1 MPGNITRA
9 TDKSIEETISGL
21 RTALAVI
28 DNANKI
34 FVPPIPRY
42 MFGGCCA
49 DSSHAPNT
57 KEPDH
62 AKDTLTDHTRIRNKL
77 KQCIITKGKTNTRIL
92 DVISALAEDHH
103 SPTDK
108 IKALRI
114 HTSSD
119 NVHLTPQGYNLLA
132 KAIINTSFATHRPT
146 QTQHKYAPH
155 RQSGTGG
162 GSSPQPASARPRLH
176 PQQGGRLYV
185 TIPTGASKPAN
196 RLATDELKREPIY
209 MRHCGNA
216 AQHSLKTI

>member
-34 FVPPIPRY
+34 FIPPIPRY

-57 KEPDH
+57 REPEH

-92 DVISALAEDHH
+92 DVISALAEDHQ

-114 HTSSD
+114 HTSTTTYISLRMD
-119 NVHLTPQGYNLLA
+119 ITTSKSNHKHNNLCQCTYTYKYLTTYHFRIFNCCHSCFA
-132 KAIINTSFATHRPT
+132 SFVPNKTVA
-146 QTQHKYAPH
+146 
-155 RQSGTGG
+155 
-162 GSSPQPASARPRLH
+162 LH
-176 PQQGGRLYV
+176 IV
-185 TIPTGASKPAN
+185 
-196 RLATDELKREPIY
+196 
-209 MRHCGNA
+209 
-216 AQHSLKTI
+216 

>member
-1 MPGNITRA
+1 MPGTITRA

-21 RTALAVI
+21 RAALAVI

-34 FVPPIPRY
+34 FIPPIPRY

-57 KEPDH
+57 REPDH

-92 DVISALAEDHH
+92 DVISALAEDHQ

-114 HTSSD
+114 HTSND
-119 NVHLTPQGYNLLA
+119 NVHLTTQGYIRLA
-132 KAIINTSFATHRPT
+132 KAIINTTFTTPQTPSNTT
-146 QTQHKYAPH
+146 QTRISPVTRNWRGFLTTAGVGKTSAPVTAGRTSLRH
-155 RQSGTGG
+155 
-162 GSSPQPASARPRLH
+162 H
-176 PQQGGRLYV
+176 PYR
-185 TIPTGASKPAN
+185 
-196 RLATDELKREPIY
+196 R
-209 MRHCGNA
+209 
-216 AQHSLKTI
+216 

>member
-1 MPGNITRA
+1 LPGNITRA

-34 FVPPIPRY
+34 FIPPIPRY

-57 KEPDH
+57 REPDH

-92 DVISALAEDHH
+92 DVISTLAEDHQ

-114 HTSSD
+114 HTSTD
-119 NVHLTPQGYNLLA
+119 NVHLTAHGYHLLA
-132 KAIINTSFATHRPT
+132 KAITNTTFVSQQPNTNTNTPRSLTSPVIRNWRGFISTAGVGKTS
-146 QTQHKYAPH
+146 ASSA
-155 RQSGTGG
+155 SG
-162 GSSPQPASARPRLH
+162 AVDRKVARHH
-176 PQQGGRLYV
+176 PYR
-185 TIPTGASKPAN
+185 
-196 RLATDELKREPIY
+196 R
-209 MRHCGNA
+209 
-216 AQHSLKTI
+216 

>member
-1 MPGNITRA
+1 LPGNITRA

-34 FVPPIPRY
+34 FIPPIPRY

-57 KEPDH
+57 REPEH

-77 KQCIITKGKTNTRIL
+77 KQCIITKGKSNSNTRIL
-92 DVISALAEDHH
+92 DVINALAEDQN

-108 IKALRI
+108 IKALRT

-119 NVHLTPQGYNLLA
+119 NVHLTTHGYHLLA
-132 KAIINTSFATHRPT
+132 KAIAGTTFT
-146 QTQHKYAPH
+146 APH
-155 RQSGTGG
+155 TTTTIRNYALHLQSGIGRDSSPPLESAKLQPPAHPAHTTGG
-162 GSSPQPASARPRLH
+162 LCA
-176 PQQGGRLYV
+176 
-185 TIPTGASKPAN
+185 TIPTGGSRSNK
-196 RLATDELKREPIY
+196 
-209 MRHCGNA
+209 
-216 AQHSLKTI
+216 

>member
-1 MPGNITRA
+1 
-9 TDKSIEETISGL
+9 
-21 RTALAVI
+21 
-28 DNANKI
+28 
-34 FVPPIPRY
+34 

-92 DVISALAEDHH
+92 DVIGALAEDHH

-132 KAIINTSFATHRPT
+132 KAITSTSFAAPLSNTNTT
-146 QTQHKYAPH
+146 QIRTSPAIRNWRGFITTAGVGKTSAPI
-155 RQSGTGG
+155 
-162 GSSPQPASARPRLH
+162 SAGRAAVRHH
-176 PQQGGRLYV
+176 PYR
-185 TIPTGASKPAN
+185 
-196 RLATDELKREPIY
+196 R
-209 MRHCGNA
+209 
-216 AQHSLKTI
+216 